1 MAAQAKARTPPDYA
15 ENRVPRYVQVASVL
29 RRRIQDGQWGVGDKI
44 ATLEALESEFQV
56 ARVTVRQAIDVLQS
70 EGLLVSHQ
78 GKGTF
83 VKRVPETRRW
93 LQLATDWDSLITPI
107 AENVPHP
114 IPVDAVPEPRI
125 DPGDGE
131 PADDYAYLRS
141 VQTSGKEPYA
151 LASVHIARHIFDRDP
166 KAFRARV
173 ALAVLA
179 EMDDLTIAR
188 AHQTLLIGAADIDTS
203 QHLKIPLNA
212 PTAVAHCV
220 VIDDRRTVIY
230 VGEIVYRGD
239 CVKLNIELLGKGG

>member
-1 MAAQAKARTPPDYA
+1 MAVQAKPRTPPDYA

-29 RRRIQDGQWGVGDKI
+29 GRRIQDGQWGVGDKI
-44 ATLEALESEFQV
+44 ATLEALEGEFQV

-83 VKRVPETRRW
+83 VKRVPETKRW

-114 IPVDAVPEPRI
+114 IPVDAAPEPRI
-125 DPGDGE
+125 DPGDGL

-151 LASVHIARHIFDRDP
+151 LASVHIAKHIFDRDP
-166 KAFRARV
+166 QAFRTRV

-179 EMDDLTIAR
+179 DMDDLTIAR
-188 AHQTLLIGAADIDTS
+188 AHQTLL
-203 QHLKIPLNA
+203 
-212 PTAVAHCV
+212 
-220 VIDDRRTVIY
+220 
-230 VGEIVYRGD
+230 
-239 CVKLNIELLGKGG
+239 